1 MTTFSTRLRALRLA
15 GGWTQQMLADR
26 VGVRQVTISQWELGK
41 NQPQLKPLVKLAE
54 ALHVGLD
61 YLTGRV

>member
-1 MTTFSTRLRALRLA
+1 MTTFATRLRTLRLA

-26 VGVRQVTISQWELGK
+26 VGVRQATVSLWEKGE
-41 NQPQLKPLVKLAE
+41 NEPQMRPLVKLAE

-61 YLTGRV
+61 FLTGRV